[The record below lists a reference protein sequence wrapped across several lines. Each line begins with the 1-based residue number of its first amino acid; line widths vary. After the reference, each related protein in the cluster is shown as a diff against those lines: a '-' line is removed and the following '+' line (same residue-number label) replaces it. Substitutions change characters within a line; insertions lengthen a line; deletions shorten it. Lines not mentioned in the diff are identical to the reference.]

1 MLHADHLPVAHR
13 GQLLHLLSAGIVS
26 VFTFAIIVTE
36 EQLQRSVEA
45 RLAVP
50 QHVQIAIGIPA
61 GQNGLAADVQLD
73 VDRLARAIADRVN
86 QAGFA
91 K

>member
-1 MLHADHLPVAHR
+1 
-13 GQLLHLLSAGIVS
+13 
-26 VFTFAIIVTE
+26 
-36 EQLQRSVEA
+36 
-45 RLAVP
+45 
-50 QHVQIAIGIPA
+50 VQIAIGIPA